1 MGKPPYIKRY
11 TQDEKCRPDS
21 SASSASR
28 STYASSTTYGDEES
42 SIGSSVESALDDL
55 EPGEQRWGP
64 SARSRWQISVGLC
77 IGTASGIGIVLAP
90 PLDLG
95 RLIVVNVHK
104 GLFHSDTEV
113 FLYPT
118 GSGFVDA
125 HGSVFNKIV
134 AEFIGAS
141 GHAEPG

>member
-1 MGKPPYIKRY
+1 MGKPSYITSY
-11 TQDEKCRPDS
+11 TDEKKYRPDS

-28 STYASSTTYGDEES
+28 STYASSTTSGDEES
-42 SIGSSVESALDDL
+42 SIGSSAESALDDL

-77 IGTASGIGIVLAP
+77 IGTASGIGIVLTP
-90 PLDLG
+90 PLEMG

-104 GLFHSDTEV
+104 GPLHSDTEV

-125 HGSVFNKIV
+125 HGSVFNALV
-134 AEFIGAS
+134 AKFIGAS